1 MAVYADYEFY
11 TTQYLGTAISEA
23 AYDALAL
30 QASAEIDRLTFGRV
44 APIVTAGEDAD
55 LIERIGMATCAVA
68 ETLQAQAGSGADGI
82 TSERVGSHSVTYA
95 APTSHQ
101 REITLA
107 AGRWLANTGLLY
119 RGFAAGEY
127 SGTL

>member
-11 TTQYLGTAISEA
+11 TDTYLGTAIAET

-30 QASAEIDRLTFGRV
+30 QASAELDCLTFGRV
-44 APIVTAGEDAD
+44 APIVTADEDAD

-68 ETLQAQAGSGADGI
+68 DAMHALESTGGAIQFEMVGRHSISYASPLSASQRLAQA
-82 TSERVGSHSVTYA
+82 A
-95 APTSHQ
+95 A
-101 REITLA
+101 
-107 AGRWLANTGLLY
+107 RWLGGTGLLY
-119 RGFAAGEY
+119 RGFADGEY

>member
-11 TTQYLGTAISEA
+11 TTQYLGTAIAET

-30 QASAEIDRLTFGRV
+30 QA
-44 APIVTAGEDAD
+44 
-55 LIERIGMATCAVA
+55 
-68 ETLQAQAGSGADGI
+68 QAGSRADGI

-119 RGFAAGEY
+119 RGFADGEY